1 MVITL
6 WRIVLEGL
14 IPASLYAPIA
24 CGLVIVY
31 RSSRVLNF
39 AQGVFSFVGAYV
51 FFWFASELHLN
62 VIVSFLFTFIGVF
75 ALGVILYYVLLRPLL
90 SRGPIVVVMVTI
102 ALTSVLEAVILIL
115 FGSSTNY
122 INNLVPQNHPVTLPG
137 GVVFSD
143 VEAGT
148 IVASAIAILVLILF
162 LKYSNAGRVIKAVS
176 DSPTLAAYWGYNSAR
191 LVSFTWGISFFLS
204 ALAGIGYALS
214 SSLDS
219 GILSLGT
226 IVFPVVL
233 IGGMDSLGGALIGAV
248 LFGIMN
254 QGVTVYFGGQ
264 WPDFVGYAS
273 LIVILIIRPFGLFGT
288 KEMVR
293 L

>member
-1 MVITL
+1 MITL
-6 WRIVLEGL
+6 WQILLEGL
-14 IPASLYAPIA
+14 IPAALYAPIA

-39 AQGVFSFVGAYV
+39 AQGVFCFVGAYV
-51 FFWFASELHLN
+51 FFWFAEDLHLDLML
-62 VIVSFLFTFIGVF
+62 SLLLTFVGVF
-75 ALGVILYYVLLRPLL
+75 VLGVCLYYLLLRPLL

-102 ALTSVLEAVILIL
+102 ALTSVLEAAILML
-115 FGSSTNY
+115 FGSSTDY
-122 INNLVPQNHPVTLPG
+122 INDLVPQHRALSLPG
-137 GVVFSD
+137 GVVFS
-143 VEAGT
+143 VIQVAT
-148 IVASAIAILVLILF
+148 IVASAVVILTLILF
-162 LKYSNAGRVIKAVS
+162 LKYSNAGRTIKAVS

-204 ALAGIGYALS
+204 TLAGVAYALS

-219 GILSLGT
+219 GILVLGT

-233 IGGMDSLGGALIGAV
+233 IGGMDSLGGALIGAL

-273 LIVILIIRPFGLFGT
+273 LLIILTIRPFGLFGT
-288 KEMVR
+288 KELAR